1 MPLSDK
7 NILITPATNTSG
19 QPTIRFTAGTVSTVN
34 TITFKVLDSGP
45 ISIEGNAGQLMSIVD
60 SNTGTLFSVND
71 ISGIPSIEVLD
82 TGVIK
87 LAGYGGQVAQ
97 GVSSPVPAGTTQADA
112 TPITTPIVYVTT
124 STGTLPGLV
133 LPSATPGMRITVLHR
148 SANPTRIWP
157 PVGAIFEGYTTPN
170 SSTTA
175 SGVTSNLLFLAV
187 TTNTWAFSNSGST
200 VF

>member
-7 NILITPATNTSG
+7 NILIVPATNTTG
-19 QPTIRFTAGTVSTVN
+19 QPILRFTAGTASTVN

-45 ISIEGNAGQLMSIVD
+45 ISIEGNAGQLMSIID
-60 SNTGTLFSVND
+60 SNTGTIFSVND
-71 ISGIPSIEVLD
+71 TSGVPSIEVFD
-82 TGVIK
+82 TGVVR
-87 LAGYGGQVAQ
+87 LAGYNGFVAQ

-112 TPITTPIVYVTT
+112 TPITTPVVYVTT

-148 SANPTRIWP
+148 SVNPTRIWP
-157 PVGAIFEGYTTPN
+157 AVGAIFEGYSTPN

-175 SGVTSNLLFLAV
+175 SSVTANLVFLAV
-187 TTNTWAFSNSGST
+187 TTNTWAFSNSGSIAL
-200 VF
+200 